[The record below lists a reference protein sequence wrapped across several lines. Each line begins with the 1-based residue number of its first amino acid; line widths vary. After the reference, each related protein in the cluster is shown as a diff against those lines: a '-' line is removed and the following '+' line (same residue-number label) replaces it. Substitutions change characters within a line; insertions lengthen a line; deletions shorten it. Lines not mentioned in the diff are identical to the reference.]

1 MVAGRR
7 QGQRVGELENNEL
20 NYCTATANHGPGN
33 LAHQDIMGT
42 FGQTSVNKHLAR
54 PLTSP
59 VTTVTSERSG

>member
-7 QGQRVGELENNEL
+7 QGQRDGELENNEL

-42 FGQTSVNKHLAR
+42 SGQTSVNKHLAR
-54 PLTSP
+54 LTSP